1 MNRTPKTDTA
11 RIDLRLKPA
20 EKTKIQRLARQCRLS
35 TTEYLIQR
43 ALGYALREQ
52 MSDALYDFY
61 GRLCGACNLIEKVDK
76 AEIEAA
82 LLELTQDFHRMAL
95 LPEKEDLKQWQPQAS
110 GRSKES

>member
-20 EKTKIQRLARQCRLS
+20 EKAKIQRLAKQCGLS
-35 TTEYLIQR
+35 TTEYLVQR
-43 ALGYALREQ
+43 ALGYAPKEQ
-52 MSDALYDFY
+52 TPDALYDFY
-61 GRLCGACNLIEKVDK
+61 GRLCGVCNLIEKADK

-82 LLELTQDFHRMAL
+82 LLELANDFHNTAP
-95 LPEKEDLKQWQPQAS
+95 LPEKEDVTIWQPQAS